1 MDRGQLAGRAQLG
14 QNFALL
20 QVLLARTPRYQVAQ
34 IELEIV
40 DRPGATLQLL
50 WRENGLERDF
60 RAVAGSHL
68 PVPIGA
74 EAIVRTGGGWG
85 NPLERDPA
93 RVWEDVAEGLV
104 SAAAARKLY
113 GVVHR
118 RDRSLDE
125 RATNE
130 LRERLRSA
138 QAASTK
144 RSARP
149 KAASKKP
156 DEDTLARKRGR

>member
-1 MDRGQLAGRAQLG
+1 
-14 QNFALL
+14 
-20 QVLLARTPRYQVAQ
+20 
-34 IELEIV
+34 
-40 DRPGATLQLL
+40 
-50 WRENGLERDF
+50 
-60 RAVAGSHL
+60 
-68 PVPIGA
+68 VPIGA
-74 EAIVRTGGGWG
+74 EAIVRTGGGGWG

-113 GVVHR
+113 GVVLR

-156 DEDTLARKRGR
+156 DEDARAQAGTVTIAPRPHRRARAARRTFSFNQMIDWLRPRSYCRAKRAAGVTAISQRSAQWLMTANTG